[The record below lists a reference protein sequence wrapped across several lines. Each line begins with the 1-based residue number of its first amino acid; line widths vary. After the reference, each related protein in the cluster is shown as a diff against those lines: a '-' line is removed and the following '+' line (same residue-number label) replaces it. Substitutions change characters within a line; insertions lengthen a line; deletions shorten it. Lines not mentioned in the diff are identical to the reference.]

1 MKMTE
6 KQKMLKTKP
15 KNSKKRRTPADI
27 VEGSKKGLRN
37 RETNIISFIFVGLFA
52 IMIIYL
58 CMFNIK
64 DAKNVINNPYNK
76 RVDNQAEK
84 VVRGD
89 IYSADGTLLATTD
102 TDEKGVETRK
112 AVFTCYR
119 IQFKDKD
126 GS

>member
-1 MKMTE
+1 
-6 KQKMLKTKP
+6 
-15 KNSKKRRTPADI
+15 
-27 VEGSKKGLRN
+27 
-37 RETNIISFIFVGLFA
+37 
-52 IMIIYL
+52 MIIYL

-102 TDEKGVETRK
+102 TDETVLKLAYIHKK

>member
-1 MKMTE
+1 
-6 KQKMLKTKP
+6 
-15 KNSKKRRTPADI
+15 
-27 VEGSKKGLRN
+27 
-37 RETNIISFIFVGLFA
+37 
-52 IMIIYL
+52 MIIYL

-102 TDEKGVETRK
+102 TDETVLKLAYIHK
-112 AVFTCYR
+112 KSCFHML
-119 IQFKDKD
+119 
-126 GS
+126 